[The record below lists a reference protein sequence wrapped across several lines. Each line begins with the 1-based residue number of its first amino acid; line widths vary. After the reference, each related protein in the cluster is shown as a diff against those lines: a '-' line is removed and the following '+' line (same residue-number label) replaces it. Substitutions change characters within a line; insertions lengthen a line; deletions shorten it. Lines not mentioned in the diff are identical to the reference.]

1 LSQKLVYILN
11 ALSDNNDEEET
22 KKQQPDNLRG
32 RPNDDYDDDL
42 VTLLLMMLP
51 LSSTPRTHSQ
61 NPFPLPEKPTVGK
74 QIWYQLDGMK
84 GEIGKTLKLKK
95 VSVVVRTTKTTVVKI
110 KSRALAHS
118 LCIYLSLF
126 L

>member
-11 ALSDNNDEEET
+11 ALSDNNKEET

-51 LSSTPRTHSQ
+51 LSSTPKTHSQ
-61 NPFPLPEKPTVGK
+61 NPLPFPLPEKPAVGK
-74 QIWYQLDGMK
+74 QIWYQLDGTDRDRKSAMK
-84 GEIGKTLKLKK
+84 GTQ
-95 VSVVVRTTKTTVVKI
+95 
-110 KSRALAHS
+110 KS
-118 LCIYLSLF
+118 LSGCQDNKNNSCEN
-126 L
+126 